1 MHILKYFFPAFSKN
15 VLLDCF
21 SARKNQVEVSA
32 AQDSDSFG
40 EEQSENEEEKPLES
54 IKTVI
59 FFLVLGLI

>member
-1 MHILKYFFPAFSKN
+1 M
-15 VLLDCF
+15 LLDCF